1 MIFDV
6 MKIIFLE
13 ISKDNNNNIFSQR
26 EKKSLY
32 KLNMCE
38 KKKLI

>member
-13 ISKDNNNNIFSQR
+13 ISKDNNNNIFSQ
-26 EKKSLY
+26 KKLY